1 VSGSGCGPASGAGSE
16 RGLERAAGPDPR
28 RERASVDE
36 PAASREPLSRGPIF
50 ALFAKPAVAG
60 EVKTRLSPP
69 LTEDEAV
76 QVYQAML
83 ADTAGVLAATGRSWA
98 VLSTDPEK
106 QAATWPA
113 GTPRPPLWRRQ
124 TGRDLGERMLN
135 AVTELADEGFDPVIV
150 VGSDHPTLPP
160 DFLERAVS
168 LLAARDVAVGP
179 TFDGGYYLLG
189 MHRPHPELFANIPWS
204 TADVFRLTLDRL
216 AAAGL
221 TAGVLPPWYDVD
233 RPEDLRVLRDH
244 LEGAG
249 PEEGAPARNA
259 ADAAPGED
267 GPAAAPCPRT
277 RDVLRRLHLDRP
289 EG

>member
-1 VSGSGCGPASGAGSE
+1 MSGAGGERASGPGSE
-16 RGLERAAGPDPR
+16 RERAAG
-28 RERASVDE
+28 DE
-36 PAASREPLSRGPIF
+36 PASRREPSSRGPIF

-83 ADTAGVLAATGRSWA
+83 ADTAAVLATTGRTWA

-106 QAATWPA
+106 QAAEWPA
-113 GTPRPPLWRRQ
+113 DTPRPPLWRRQ

-135 AVTELADEGFDPVIV
+135 AVTELAEAGFDPVILL
-150 VGSDHPTLPP
+150 GSDHPTLPP

-168 LLAARDVAVGP
+168 LLGSRDVALGP

-189 MHRPHPELFANIPWS
+189 MHRPHPELFANMPWS
-204 TADVFRLTLDRL
+204 TADVFRLTVDRL
-216 AAAGL
+216 GAAGL
-221 TAGVLPPWYDVD
+221 TAGILPPWYDVD
-233 RPEDLRVLRDH
+233 RADDLRYLREH

-249 PEEGAPARNA
+249 PDMEEA
-259 ADAAPGED
+259 AV
-267 GPAAAPCPRT
+267 PCPRT
-277 RDVLRRLHLDRP
+277 RDVLRRLRLEP
-289 EG
+289 PQG